1 MTPTQQEA
9 ILFEELRQVIREKQQ
24 EENFPEWLTE
34 EILLIGNHPEAYL
47 DRQPL
52 VTLLIGQ
59 LRDFDPY
66 AGCGCFSASCS
77 VTDIERTL
85 QRLTAA
91 ECAEHQ

>member
-1 MTPTQQEA
+1 MTLTQQEA
-9 ILFEELRQVIREKQQ
+9 LLFEELRQVVREKQQ
-24 EENFPEWLTE
+24 EENFPEWLTDD
-34 EILLIGNHPEAYL
+34 ILLIANHPQACLE
-47 DRQPL
+47 RQAL

-85 QRLTAA
+85 QQLTAA
-91 ECAEHQ
+91 